1 MKLAAKF
8 ARQETEE
15 ARVARVA
22 RRRIPSD
29 RIDAIRRMLDLP
41 ETRSQMPKR
50 RRDVNSDAALIC
62 PECKRAFSLPMHLG
76 RHKKAR
82 HDPTVDEAKTI
93 SVRRTRVLL
102 VLSEAAR
109 I

>member
-15 ARVARVA
+15 ARVARIA

-41 ETRSQMPKR
+41 ETRSQMRER
-50 RRDVNSDAALIC
+50 RRDVNCDAALIC
-62 PECKRAFSLPMHLG
+62 PECKRAFGLPMHLG
-76 RHKKAR
+76 RHKKAK
-82 HDPTVDEAKTI
+82 HDPTIGRAETI
-93 SVRRTRVLL
+93 F
-102 VLSEAAR
+102 A
-109 I
+109 